1 MVVVVGEEW
10 NLELTGV
17 EESALFSFWAE
28 VNGYTIF
35 SVLYDGYS
43 VVENVHSFGGK
54 VVDVLEIDT
63 TYEWYV
69 GDCFKSN
76 MIINK

>member
-17 EESALFSFWAE
+17 EESAVVSFRAE
-28 VNGYTIF
+28 VSGYTIY
-35 SVLYDGYS
+35 SVLYDSYS

-63 TYEWYV
+63 AHEWLV
-69 GDCFKSN
+69 GDCFNLKYDY
-76 MIINK
+76 K

>member
-1 MVVVVGEEW
+1 MVVVVGEKW
-10 NLELTGV
+10 NMELTGV
-17 EESALFSFWAE
+17 EESAVVSFRAE
-28 VNGYTIF
+28 VSGYTIY

-63 TYEWYV
+63 AYEWFG
-69 GDCFKSN
+69 GDYYNLKYDY
-76 MIINK
+76 K